1 MLAARL
7 YDTNRSGDF
16 PTVSIN
22 MPDRRGPDIVFF
34 GMRCV
39 ASALPLRALLDT
51 GVSVAAVVLP
61 GSPAT
66 SPRGDKDDVV
76 TIARGARIPILS
88 LESIRQPGDIE
99 AVAAYRPEL
108 IVVSCFPWRFPQPLL
123 ALPRLGCINLHPSLL
138 PVGRGPEPVFWTLRR
153 GERQTGVTVHLMD
166 EGLDTGPILAQ
177 ETIEVP
183 FGVRAPDLEHDLTE
197 RGGTLLGESI
207 AGLAAGTLQPQPQVD
222 TLATVAPVPAANDYL
237 VPTNLPARWAFG
249 FVRGVSPLGGPLAVW
264 IGSTGERVRVI
275 DALDWD
281 DRLLTIPSRVDGDRI
296 TVRFTVGTVTFL
308 RA

>member
-1 MLAARL
+1 M
-7 YDTNRSGDF
+7 
-16 PTVSIN
+16 SIN
-22 MPDRRGPDIVFF
+22 TPDRRGPDIVFF

-39 ASALPLRALLDT
+39 ASALPLRALVDA
-51 GVSVAAVVLP
+51 GISVAAVVLP
-61 GSPAT
+61 GPPAT
-66 SPRGDKDDVV
+66 SHSRDKDDVI
-76 TIARGARIPILS
+76 TIAREAGIPILS

-99 AVAAYRPEL
+99 AITAYRPEL

-177 ETIEVP
+177 ETVEVP
-183 FGVRAPDLEHDLTE
+183 FGIRAPDLEHDLTE
-197 RGGTLLGESI
+197 RGGTLLIESI
-207 AGLAAGTLQPQPQVD
+207 TGLAMGALHPQPQID
-222 TLATVAPVPAANDYL
+222 TLATAAPVPTANDYL
-237 VPTNLPARWAFG
+237 VPTNVPAQWAFG

-264 IGSTGERVRVI
+264 MGSTGERVRVT

-281 DRLLTIPSRVDGDRI
+281 DQPLAAPSRVDGDRI
-296 TVRFTVGTVTFL
+296 TIRFRVGTVTFL
-308 RA
+308 RG

>member
-1 MLAARL
+1 MLATRL
-7 YDTNRSGDF
+7 YDTNRSGGF

-22 MPDRRGPDIVFF
+22 TSDRRGPHIVFF

-39 ASALPLRALLDT
+39 ASALPLRALLDA
-51 GVSVAAVVLP
+51 GLSVAAVVLP
-61 GSPAT
+61 RSPT
-66 SPRGDKDDVV
+66 PPSRDKDDVIA
-76 TIARGARIPILS
+76 IARGAGIPILS

-99 AVAAYRPEL
+99 AIATYRPEL
-108 IVVSCFPWRFPQPLL
+108 IVVSCFPWRLPQPLL

-153 GERQTGVTVHLMD
+153 GERQTGVTIHLMD

-183 FGVRAPDLEHDLTE
+183 FGARAPDLEHDLTE
-197 RGGTLLGESI
+197 RGGVLLIESI
-207 AGLAAGTLQPQPQVD
+207 AGLTAGTLQPQPQVD
-222 TLATVAPVPAANDYL
+222 TLATVAPIPTANDYL

-249 FVRGVSPLGGPLAVW
+249 FVHGVSPLGGPLAVW

-281 DRLLTIPSRVDGDRI
+281 DRPLTMPSRVDDDRI
-296 TVRFTVGTVTFL
+296 TVRFAAGTVTFL